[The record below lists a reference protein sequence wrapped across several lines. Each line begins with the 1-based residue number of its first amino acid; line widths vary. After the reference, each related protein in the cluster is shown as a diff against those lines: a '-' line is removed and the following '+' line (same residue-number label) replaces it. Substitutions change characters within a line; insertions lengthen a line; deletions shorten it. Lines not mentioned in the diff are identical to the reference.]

1 MNRTLVECA
10 RCMMEHAGLGKS
22 YWGEAVMTAMFLRNR
37 CPTRAIHQDK
47 SPFKV
52 WTMKKPILANLK
64 VFGCHAYVQVPQDK
78 RAKFDSKS
86 SLCCFL
92 GYAEH
97 QKSYRFEEVSTG
109 AIKISRD
116 ATFMEDKF
124 DEGPRNYND
133 DSSVVEF
140 DDHDEDEEKEEGK
153 TDDDMNSSD
162 DDDEDTRSSKSN
174 IKRHT
179 RTQSLEKAT
188 IIPSPLSVLG
198 ETPTTFKSAMELSDS
213 GKWKAACDSEFDSL
227 QINDTWEIVP
237 LPKGRKAIGC
247 RWVFRVKENQ
257 DGEVE
262 RFKARLVAKGFS
274 QKFGVDYE
282 ETFAPV
288 AKFTSIRVVL
298 SMAAKYG
305 LMLHQM
311 DVKTAFLNGSLNE
324 DIYMDQPD
332 GYLDAT
338 QPDYVCKLKRSLYG
352 LKQSPRMWNQTIDGF
367 MIKMGFKKC
376 ESDHCI
382 YIKRDDQDMILVVLY
397 VDDLILASS
406 NNELLKSTKM
416 ALSKRFEMTDL
427 GELDY
432 FLGMEIKNDRK
443 TGMVTV
449 QQTKFLKSVLT
460 KFGMDNSKPVKTPQ
474 GPDLKLTKNMCD
486 QECKHE
492 DTMCIVPYRSSVG
505 GIMYLMVATRPDLAA
520 AVGSLS
526 QFSSDT
532 CPTHWQALK
541 RVLRYLQATPNH
553 GLEFARKEGSRICGH
568 TDADWAVDIAS
579 RRSTSGYV
587 FMMSGGCISRKSQK
601 QRTVALSSTEAENMA
616 LSEATKE
623 AVWLKVLLRELG
635 EMASDE
641 AIKMSKDNQ
650 GSIALAENPR
660 FHKRTKH
667 INIRYR
673 FVREK
678 VESGEVD
685 F

>member
-1 MNRTLVECA
+1 
-10 RCMMEHAGLGKS
+10 
-22 YWGEAVMTAMFLRNR
+22 
-37 CPTRAIHQDK
+37 
-47 SPFKV
+47 
-52 WTMKKPILANLK
+52 
-64 VFGCHAYVQVPQDK
+64 
-78 RAKFDSKS
+78 
-86 SLCCFL
+86 
-92 GYAEH
+92 
-97 QKSYRFEEVSTG
+97 
-109 AIKISRD
+109 
-116 ATFMEDKF
+116 MEDKF
-124 DEGPRNYND
+124 DEGPHNYND
-133 DSSVVEF
+133 ESSVVEF

-153 TDDDMNSSD
+153 TDDDMDSATMTTKTPGLRRATSR
-162 DDDEDTRSSKSN
+162 DTRALNHLRK
-174 IKRHT
+174 
-179 RTQSLEKAT
+179 L
-188 IIPSPLSVLG
+188 PS
-198 ETPTTFKSAMELSDS
+198 FKSQAKNIQSGNADYIQVGDGINDS
-213 GKWKAACDSEFDSL
+213 GKWKEACDSEFDSL
-227 QINDTWEIVP
+227 QRNDTWEIVP
-237 LPKGRKAIGC
+237 LPKGPQGH
-247 RWVFRVKENQ
+247 RVPMGFSCKENQ

-282 ETFAPV
+282 ETFAP
-288 AKFTSIRVVL
+288 
-298 SMAAKYG
+298 
-305 LMLHQM
+305 M

-474 GPDLKLTKNMCD
+474 DPGLKLTKNMCE

-492 DTMCIVPYRSSVG
+492 DTMCNVPYRSAVG

-526 QFSSDT
+526 QFSSDP

-541 RVLRYLQATPNH
+541 R
-553 GLEFARKEGSRICGH
+553 
-568 TDADWAVDIAS
+568 D
-579 RRSTSGYV
+579 
-587 FMMSGGCISRKSQK
+587 
-601 QRTVALSSTEAENMA
+601 
-616 LSEATKE
+616 
-623 AVWLKVLLRELG
+623 EL
-635 EMASDE
+635 
-641 AIKMSKDNQ
+641 
-650 GSIALAENPR
+650 
-660 FHKRTKH
+660 
-667 INIRYR
+667 
-673 FVREK
+673 
-678 VESGEVD
+678 
-685 F
+685 

>member
-1 MNRTLVECA
+1 
-10 RCMMEHAGLGKS
+10 MES
-22 YWGEAVMTAMFLRNR
+22 
-37 CPTRAIHQDK
+37 
-47 SPFKV
+47 
-52 WTMKKPILANLK
+52 
-64 VFGCHAYVQVPQDK
+64 
-78 RAKFDSKS
+78 
-86 SLCCFL
+86 
-92 GYAEH
+92 
-97 QKSYRFEEVSTG
+97 
-109 AIKISRD
+109 
-116 ATFMEDKF
+116 
-124 DEGPRNYND
+124 
-133 DSSVVEF
+133 
-140 DDHDEDEEKEEGK
+140 
-153 TDDDMNSSD
+153 
-162 DDDEDTRSSKSN
+162 
-174 IKRHT
+174 
-179 RTQSLEKAT
+179 
-188 IIPSPLSVLG
+188 
-198 ETPTTFKSAMELSDS
+198 SDS
-213 GKWKAACDSEFDSL
+213 GKWKEACDSEFDSL
-227 QINDTWEIVP
+227 QRNDTWEIVP

-257 DGEVE
+257 DGEVK

-305 LMLHQM
+305 LMLYQM

-474 GPDLKLTKNMCD
+474 DPGLKLTKNMCE

-492 DTMCIVPYRSSVG
+492 DTMCNVPYRSAVG

-526 QFSSDT
+526 QFSSDP

-553 GLEFARKEGSRICGH
+553 GLEFTREEGSRICG
-568 TDADWAVDIAS
+568 TPTQTGPA
-579 RRSTSGYV
+579 TL
-587 FMMSGGCISRKSQK
+587 SQ
-601 QRTVALSSTEAENMA
+601 
-616 LSEATKE
+616 
-623 AVWLKVLLRELG
+623 
-635 EMASDE
+635 DE
-641 AIKMSKDNQ
+641 VQAAMCS
-650 GSIALAENPR
+650 
-660 FHKRTKH
+660 
-667 INIRYR
+667 
-673 FVREK
+673 
-678 VESGEVD
+678 
-685 F
+685 